1 MAQNLNPIDQ
11 NQNEEV
17 FVDPLDM
24 AQNLPLFDIMPGLTD
39 SDDSD
44 ADSVPG
50 LTDSDSGLDD
60 SMVSLVGDDDE
71 EDHDTP
77 DLTDSEDNE
86 SEDMKR
92 NIEIVMA
99 RATVSHGAALEALIK
114 CNRDILDAINELCPD
129 RDPAMPLLTV
139 SDVSTDIYDA
149 EDDEYDSSSEDEVE
163 DDESNIQDKS
173 QLIETHKHEMKL

>member
-1 MAQNLNPIDQ
+1 MAQVAQHLNPIDQ

-24 AQNLPLFDIMPGLTD
+24 AQNLPLFDTMPGLTD

-44 ADSVPG
+44 ADSMPG

-71 EDHDTP
+71 DHDTP
-77 DLTDSEDNE
+77 DLTDSDENE

-99 RATVSHGAALEALIK
+99 RATVTHGAALEALIK

-139 SDVSTDIYDA
+139 SDVSTDDA
-149 EDDEYDSSSEDEVE
+149 EDDEYDSSSDDEVE

-173 QLIETHKHEMKL
+173 QLIEAHNHEMKL

>member
-1 MAQNLNPIDQ
+1 MAQHLNPVDQ

-24 AQNLPLFDIMPGLTD
+24 AQNLPLFDIMPSLTD

-44 ADSVPG
+44 ADSMPG

-60 SMVSLVGDDDE
+60 SMVSLLGDDDE
-71 EDHDTP
+71 EQDTQ
-77 DLTDSEDNE
+77 DLTDSEEND
-86 SEDMKR
+86 SEEMKR

-99 RATVSHGAALEALIK
+99 QATVSHGAALEALIK

-129 RDPAMPLLTV
+129 RDPTMPLLTV
-139 SDVSTDIYDA
+139 SDVSTDDA

-163 DDESNIQDKS
+163 DVESNIQDKS
-173 QLIETHKHEMKL
+173 QLLETHKHEINS